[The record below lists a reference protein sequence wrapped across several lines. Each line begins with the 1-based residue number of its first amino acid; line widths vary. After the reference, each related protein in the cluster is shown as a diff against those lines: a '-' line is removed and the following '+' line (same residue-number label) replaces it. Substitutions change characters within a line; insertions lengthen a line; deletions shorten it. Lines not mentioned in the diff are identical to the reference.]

1 MIFIFIYLKGKVA
14 QRKTHR
20 NTEGEKE
27 TTGLGG
33 REGGSRQRDRE
44 IFYPLVSFPQSLNYQ
59 DKATLK
65 PRA

>member
-1 MIFIFIYLKGKVA
+1 MLFIFIYLKGKVA
-14 QRKTHR
+14 QRKRYR

-27 TTGLGG
+27 TTGSGG

-44 IFYPLVSFPQSLNYQ
+44 IFYPLVLNYQ
-59 DKATLK
+59 DRVTLK